1 MQRINES
8 LAISNNNEK
17 VKILTERF
25 SPQLALAN
33 LSNITSETPA
43 THLRVNN
50 DMTTKEMAKTISHLL
65 NNTAL
70 RLDKIPNKALKTYR
84 PLITLWLADVTKA
97 YFIIGYYLRFGKAI
111 TTIVLHKESKADY
124 LLLRSYCPIA
134 LKNTL
139 NKILKRV
146 IAKHITNTVKK
157 YVLLL

>member
-50 DMTTKEMAKTISHLL
+50 DITTEEMAKTISHLL

-70 RLDKIPNKALKTYR
+70 RLNKIPNKALKTYR
-84 PLITLWLADVTKA
+84 PLITPW
-97 YFIIGYYLRFGKAI
+97 FINIARACFAI
-111 TTIVLHKESKADY
+111 NRY
-124 LLLRSYCPIA
+124 PR
-134 LKNTL
+134 LKKTM
-139 NKILKRV
+139 
-146 IAKHITNTVKK
+146 T
-157 YVLLL
+157 